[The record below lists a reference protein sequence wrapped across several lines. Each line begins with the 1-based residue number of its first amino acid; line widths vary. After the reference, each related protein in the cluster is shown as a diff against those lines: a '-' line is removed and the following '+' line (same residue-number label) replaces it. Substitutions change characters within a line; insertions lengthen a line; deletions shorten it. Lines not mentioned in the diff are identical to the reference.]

1 MAFVC
6 RYVHSGI
13 FGIAAVVLLLW
24 PITTFLDSCIS
35 LSASTLDTS
44 LPLLPFLGSL
54 ILLLA
59 AITCLRRSLTLRSCW
74 CAAVCLS
81 LFYCYCYCYAPQAL
95 TQQDMEYFGG
105 LMSEVERFELVT
117 DELYSLDVQ
126 FISDDDKYFPFEV
139 RCILD
144 RSIPRISSRCLP

>member
-1 MAFVC
+1 
-6 RYVHSGI
+6 
-13 FGIAAVVLLLW
+13 
-24 PITTFLDSCIS
+24 
-35 LSASTLDTS
+35 
-44 LPLLPFLGSL
+44 
-54 ILLLA
+54 
-59 AITCLRRSLTLRSCW
+59 
-74 CAAVCLS
+74 
-81 LFYCYCYCYAPQAL
+81 
-95 TQQDMEYFGG
+95 MEYFGG